1 MLFAKSAIFDSGT
14 ERVKKAGSKILHS
27 RLFFLQARSIFF
39 FFLSFFLFVFYLF
52 TFWLYFFIFLYG
64 SIPKQ
69 HKLSQLTP
77 ITLEMLRI
85 HITYF
90 VNGQHGD
97 KTQMMTAKP
106 SLWGIR
112 QIVID
117 NEKLATNIKRVFAQ
131 ENPQVS

>member
-1 MLFAKSAIFDSGT
+1 MQNQLFLTLVLKELRRQAQ
-14 ERVKKAGSKILHS
+14 R
-27 RLFFLQARSIFF
+27 FFIQGCCFFTGKEHF
-39 FFLSFFLFVFYLF
+39 FFLSFFFSFYLF
-52 TFWLYFFIFLYG
+52 TFLLYFFIFLYG

-85 HITYF
+85 HTTYF

-117 NEKLATNIKRVFAQ
+117 NEKLPTNIKRVFAQ